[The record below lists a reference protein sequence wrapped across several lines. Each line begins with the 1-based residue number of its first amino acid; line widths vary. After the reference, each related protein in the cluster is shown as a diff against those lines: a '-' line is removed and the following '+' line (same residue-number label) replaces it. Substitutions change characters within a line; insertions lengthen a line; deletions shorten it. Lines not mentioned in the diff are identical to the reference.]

1 MPKLGPGTLTIGA
14 TGTEVDASCLINN
27 AKITNE
33 KDQADSTTKLCGD
46 VVTGAVTYTYALEG
60 NTDID
65 PADPDG
71 LFMLC
76 HNNAG
81 QEFPFTFVPNTADGT
96 TAAGV
101 IVLDPLA
108 FGADN
113 YGDDLTSD
121 FSFALKDKP
130 TYTAAAPPP
139 LSDDTSGD
147 PPGDTS
153 GDAYDVSD
161 AVGVGV

>member
-1 MPKLGPGTLTIGA
+1 MPKLGPGTLTIGEV
-14 TGTEVDASCLINN
+14 GTEVDASCLINN

-46 VVTGAVTYTYALEG
+46 VVSGAVTYTYALEG

-65 PADPDG
+65 PADPEG

-76 HNNAG
+76 DAHAG
-81 QEFPFTFVPNTADGT
+81 EEYPFTFIPNTADGT
-96 TAAGV
+96 TATGT

-121 FSFALKDKP
+121 FSFALNGKP
-130 TYTAAAPPP
+130 TYAAVVIP
-139 LSDDTSGD
+139 
-147 PPGDTS
+147 
-153 GDAYDVSD
+153 
-161 AVGVGV
+161 